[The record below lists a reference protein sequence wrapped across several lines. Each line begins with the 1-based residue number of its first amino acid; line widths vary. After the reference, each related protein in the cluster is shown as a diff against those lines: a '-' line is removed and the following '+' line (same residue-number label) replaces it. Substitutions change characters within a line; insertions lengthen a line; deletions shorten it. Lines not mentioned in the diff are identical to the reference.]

1 MTLPPAFL
9 KLCTVGHGRSTDPL
23 HLNVSL
29 FWFCFSQGPEL
40 STETDPYIKEVE
52 FRGALGWTERL
63 QHFPSLPPHSVTI
76 HSFIHYL
83 SNLPPLLLV
92 QSFILLFIHPCIYP
106 FIHALVHICS
116 FTYPLFIHLPT
127 HSFSHSFI
135 HTLIHAFASVFIHE
149 YVICFKHVASGG
161 MATRCYGTEQ
171 A

>member
-63 QHFPSLPPHSVTI
+63 QHFPSLPPHSLTI
-76 HSFIHYL
+76 HSFIHSL
-83 SNLPPLLLV
+83 SLKSTPSSTCSVVHSPVHSSMHLP
-92 QSFILLFIHPCIYP
+92 IHSCPRAY
-106 FIHALVHICS
+106 
-116 FTYPLFIHLPT
+116 LFIHLPT
-127 HSFSHSFI
+127 FHSFTYSFI
-135 HTLIHAFASVFIHE
+135 FSLIHSHINSC
-149 YVICFKHVASGG
+149 ICFCIHS
-161 MATRCYGTEQ
+161 
-171 A
+171 

>member
-9 KLCTVGHGRSTDPL
+9 ELCTVGHGRSIDLL

-29 FWFCFSQGPEL
+29 FWSCLSQGPEL

-52 FRGALGWTERL
+52 FRGALEWIERP
-63 QHFPSLPPHSVTI
+63 QHFPSLPPYSLTI
-76 HSFIHYL
+76 HSFRYH

-92 QSFILLFIHPCIYP
+92 QLFILPFIHPYIYS

-149 YVICFKHVASGG
+149 YVICFKHVPSGG
-161 MATRCYGTEQ
+161 MATRCFDDVQ